1 MFIHPHAFTVSGRRQ
16 AGLISELPRRVLL
29 GNPLFSETRA
39 APVRYPCIGPA
50 INAISLD
57 AENSCLSA
65 LLLYANVNE
74 GFI

>member
-1 MFIHPHAFTVSGRRQ
+1 MVVARSF
-16 AGLISELPRRVLL
+16 SELPRRVLL

-50 INAISLD
+50 VNGISLD
-57 AENSCLSA
+57 AAENPCLSA
-65 LLLYANVNE
+65 LLPYTNVNE